1 MFGTECSQTLFLMQ
15 KGFWVTD
22 SWVPTLKIQWKWST
36 VWASWPRNSLAWYFQ
51 YTMVCGVLITSHVL
65 SRIDI
70 MQIAC
75 SAASCC
81 CSSFVIVTFGLERFH
96 TSNRKLRCCIFFNIL
111 GSICASSLD
120 FFQHVFDASYASM
133 CVTSC
138 FPLRKRINDAA
149 FPFLVK
155 GDECITDRWALAK
168 QMDLHIS
175 IVEHTHTHTYTHT
188 HTHTSL
194 DQACK
199 SRAAVASRISA
210 ARSETTV

>member
-36 VWASWPRNSLAWYFQ
+36 VWASWPRNCLAWYFQ
-51 YTMVCGVLITSHVL
+51 YTMVCGVLITFHVL

-70 MQIAC
+70 MQISC

-111 GSICASSLD
+111 GSICASSLG
-120 FFQHVFDASYASM
+120 FFQHVFDASYAWCVWHPVFPSGRESM
-133 CVTSC
+133 MQLFHFWSRGMSVSQIDG
-138 FPLRKRINDAA
+138 PWKADGSPHINS
-149 FPFLVK
+149 
-155 GDECITDRWALAK
+155 W
-168 QMDLHIS
+168 
-175 IVEHTHTHTYTHT
+175 THT
-188 HTHTSL
+188 HTHRLVRLANQGQLWHLESPQQGQRRQSSL
-194 DQACK
+194 ACG
-199 SRAAVASRISA
+199 
-210 ARSETTV
+210 